1 MRLTLR
7 ELRELIREA
16 LNTGDFK
23 KGDRVLWGKY
33 KNRHGKITNV
43 AMDDKNNVSIDIDSV
58 PKGKKKTTSLYT
70 VRHDDSEEKEE

>member
-1 MRLTLR
+1 MKVTIR

-16 LNTGDFK
+16 LNTGDFE

-33 KNRHGKITNV
+33 KNRHGKIT
-43 AMDDKNNVSIDIDSV
+43 NVSIDIDSV

-70 VRHDDSEEKEE
+70 IRHDNSEEKEEE